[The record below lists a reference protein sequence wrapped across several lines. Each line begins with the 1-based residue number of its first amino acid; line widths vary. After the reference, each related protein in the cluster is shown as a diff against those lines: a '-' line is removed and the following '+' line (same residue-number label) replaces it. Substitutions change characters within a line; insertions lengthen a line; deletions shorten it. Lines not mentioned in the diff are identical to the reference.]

1 MAVDHQHVVTAAEME
16 RLSPDER
23 ARLLNDRVIT
33 DLSQVSPAF
42 LSRVLVKGRRLVEE
56 HRNRA

>member
-42 LSRVLVKGRRLVEE
+42 LSRVLVKGRRLVDE

>member
-1 MAVDHQHVVTAAEME
+1 MAVDYQHVVTAAEME

-42 LSRVLVKGRRLVEE
+42 LSRVLVKGRRLVDE